1 MARIE
6 LDRVGLTLTVR
17 QQKRVPFKEFLVRGS
32 GESVL
37 EVRALQDIS
46 LQVREGERVG
56 LIGHNGAGK
65 STLLRVLAGIY
76 PPTDGR
82 CVVEGEVSSIFNI
95 QLGFEPDATGW
106 ENICYRG
113 YLQGETPRT
122 IRAKMQPIAE
132 FSELGHFL
140 DMPVRHYSAGMKIRL
155 AFAIATTIEPEIL
168 LVDEVLSVGDRAFQ
182 EKAGMRMREMIAQAR
197 LIVLVSH
204 DLEALASLCDRL
216 VWLDHGRVRQV
227 GPPDEVVDAYLGQ
240 VAGFDCPYQAQAA

>member
-6 LDRVGLTLTVR
+6 LDRVSLTLTVR
-17 QQKRVPFKEFLVRGS
+17 QQKRVPLKEFLVRRS
-32 GESVL
+32 ADTVL
-37 EVRALQDIS
+37 EVRALQDVT

-76 PPTDGR
+76 PPTAGR

-155 AFAIATTIEPEIL
+155 AFAIATAIEPEIL

-182 EKAGMRMREMIAQAR
+182 DKAAQRMREMIAQAR

-204 DLEALASLCDRL
+204 DLEALANLCDRL

-227 GPPDEVVDAYLGQ
+227 GPPEEVVDAYLGQ
-240 VAGFDCPYQAQAA
+240 VSAFEYPYQAQPA